1 MINTLFQ
8 MNRLFRIAALG
19 LLTLTSTITVRAD
32 EGMWLPS
39 LIENRI
45 ADMQSKGFRLSAEDI
60 YSINQASLKDAVV
73 LFGRGCTGELISS
86 EGLLLTNHHCGY
98 SQIQQ
103 HSSVDHDYLKDGFWA
118 MKRSEELP
126 NKGLTVSFLER
137 MEDVTTIILKGYEP
151 SMTEEERVELVKKNS
166 DALVTEAIKD
176 GYGLRAKVEALYY
189 GNQYFLFLYREY
201 SDVRL
206 VGAPPSSIG
215 KFGGDTDNWMWPRHT
230 GDFSIFRIYADKDN
244 NPAEYSKDN
253 VPYKPKKYFRLSTK
267 GVHEGD
273 FTFIY
278 GFPGRTQEYI
288 HSEGVRYI
296 EEIGDPHKIA
306 LRTLRLNIMSKHQA
320 ESQKVRIQYSSK
332 HANVANAWKKWQ
344 GEAKGIKKMKTVA
357 TKKAYEKKFAEW
369 AVSTEYEGI
378 TDKIAQLYAQL
389 EPYSFAT
396 DYYNETVRTV
406 ELANFAMSFARLYKE
421 VDETMT
427 FADTKAAEMAEEFFK
442 DYYLPIDKEA
452 FVAVMREFEKNVPA
466 ESKPLFHNEMM
477 EKYGSV
483 EAWAAYIFDNSLF
496 ADATAVKNLIVPGKT
511 SDELKADRETVMADP
526 ATVFFNEF
534 LKWYHADVLPH
545 TTRLN
550 QDLQLAYRD
559 YMRGQMAFAEA
570 TDGPAGPASFYPDA
584 NLTLRVAYGH
594 IKGYSPADGVY
605 YTPSSTIK
613 GIMEKDNPE
622 IFDYNI
628 PQTLRDIYATKDYGR
643 WADASGEVPVCFIA
657 TNHTTGGNSGS
668 PVINADGDLIGL
680 NFDRV
685 WEGTMSDIV
694 FDPEI
699 CRNISLDV
707 RYVLFTIEK
716 IGGASYLFDEMTFVE

>member
-1 MINTLFQ
+1 MS
-8 MNRLFRIAALG
+8 
-19 LLTLTSTITVRAD
+19 LLTAFSALTARAD

-39 LIENRI
+39 LIGNRI
-45 ADMQSKGFRLSAEDI
+45 ADMQEKGFRLNAEDI

-73 LFGRGCTGELISS
+73 LFGRGCTGELVSP

-98 SQIQQ
+98 GQIQQ
-103 HSSVDHDYLKDGFWA
+103 HSSVEHDYLKDGFWA
-118 MKRSEELP
+118 MSREEELP

-137 MEDVTTIILKGYEP
+137 MEDVTGIILKGYSPEM
-151 SMTEEERVELVKKNS
+151 SESERAGLVKQNS
-166 DALVTEAIKD
+166 DALIKEVTQEGK
-176 GYGLRAKVEALYY
+176 GLRARVEALYY

-201 SDVRL
+201 PDVRL

-244 NPAEYSKDN
+244 NPAPYSPDN
-253 VPYKPKKYFRLSTK
+253 VPYQPKKYFRISTK
-267 GVHEGD
+267 GVQEGD

-296 EEIGDPHKIA
+296 EETGDPHKIA
-306 LRTLRLNIMSKHQA
+306 LRTKRLDIMSRHQA

-332 HANVANAWKKWQ
+332 HAGVANAWKKWQ
-344 GEAKGIKKMKTVA
+344 GEVKGIRKMKTVQ
-357 TKKAYEKKFAEW
+357 TKKEYEKRFSKW
-369 AVSTEYEGI
+369 AVGTEYEGL
-378 TDKIAQLYAQL
+378 TDRIAQIYGQL
-389 EPYSFAT
+389 EPFTFAT
-396 DYYNETVRTV
+396 DYYGETIRAV
-406 ELANFAMSFARLYKE
+406 EAAAFASSIAKLYKE
-421 VDETMT
+421 
-427 FADTKAAEMAEEFFK
+427 ADDSLSFDSRKACDLSESFFK
-442 DYYLPIDKEA
+442 DYHLPIDKEIFAAMIQEFDRNMPEA
-452 FVAVMREFEKNVPA
+452 F
-466 ESKPLFHNEMM
+466 KPKYHSEMM
-477 EKYGSV
+477 QKYGNAKAWAEDLFAATMFTDRAAV
-483 EAWAAYIFDNSLF
+483 EALSVAKDQESIG
-496 ADATAVKNLIVPGKT
+496 T
-511 SDELKADRETVMADP
+511 DRDKVMNDP
-526 ATVFFNEF
+526 AVVFFNEYYN
-534 LKWYHADVLPH
+534 WYSKDIRPEAA
-545 TTRLN
+545 RLN
-550 QDLQLAYRD
+550 QELQLAYRD
-559 YMRGQMAFAEA
+559 YMRGQMEYAEA
-570 TDGPAGPASFYPDA
+570 INGHKALEAFYPDA

-628 PQTLRDIYATKDYGR
+628 PQRLRDIYATKDYGR

-707 RYVLFTIEK
+707 KYVLFTIEK
-716 IGGASYLFDEMTFVE
+716 IGGASYLFNEMTFN

>member
-1 MINTLFQ
+1 
-8 MNRLFRIAALG
+8 
-19 LLTLTSTITVRAD
+19 
-32 EGMWLPS
+32 
-39 LIENRI
+39 
-45 ADMQSKGFRLSAEDI
+45 MQNKGFKLTAEDI

-73 LFGRGCTGELISS
+73 LFGRGCTGELISP

-98 SQIQQ
+98 GQIQQ
-103 HSSVDHDYLKDGFWA
+103 HSSVDHDYLRDGFWA
-118 MKRSEELP
+118 MNRSEELP

-137 MEDVTTIILKGYEP
+137 MDDVTHIILKGY
-151 SMTEEERVELVKKNS
+151 SSDMTEDERVALVKKNS
-166 DALVTEAIKD
+166 DELVAEAVK
-176 GYGLRAKVEALYY
+176 GGKGLRAKVEALYY

-201 SDVRL
+201 SDIRL

-244 NPAEYSKDN
+244 NPAEYSPEN
-253 VPYKPKKYFRLSTK
+253 VPYQPKKYFRISTK
-267 GVHEGD
+267 GVEEGD

-296 EEIGDPHKIA
+296 EESGDPHKIA
-306 LRTLRLNIMSKHQA
+306 LRTLRLDIMSRHQA

-344 GEAKGIKKMKTVA
+344 GEVKGIKKMKTVA
-357 TKKAYEKKFAEW
+357 TKKAYEQKFSQW
-369 AVSTEYEGI
+369 AVGTEYEGL
-378 TDKIAQLYAQL
+378 TDKIAAIYAEL
-389 EPYSFAT
+389 EPYTFAA
-396 DYYNETVRTV
+396 DYYTETVRTV

-421 VDETMT
+421 TDGEWT
-427 FADTKAAEMAEEFFK
+427 FDSAKAEELAESFFK
-442 DYYLPIDKEA
+442 DYYLPIDKES
-452 FVAVMREFEKNVPA
+452 FVAVMNEFDKNVP
-466 ESKPLFHNEMM
+466 ETSKPAFHKEMM
-477 EKYGSV
+477 EKYGSTD
-483 EAWAAYIFDNSLF
+483 AWAEDIFENSLF
-496 ADATAVKNLIVPGKT
+496 SDIISVLLMAAEGKT
-511 SDELKADRETVMADP
+511 TEELKADRAAVMADP
-526 ATVFFNEF
+526 ALVFFNEF
-534 LKWYHADVLPH
+534 LKWYHSDILPH

-559 YMRGQMAFAEA
+559 YMRGQMAYAEA
-570 TDGPAGPASFYPDA
+570 TEGAEGLASFYPDA

-613 GIMEKDNPE
+613 GIMEKDNPN

-643 WADASGEVPVCFIA
+643 WADESGEVPVCFIA

-716 IGGASYLFDEMTFVE
+716 IGGAGYLLDEMTLIE

>member
-1 MINTLFQ
+1 MRKTLI
-8 MNRLFRIAALG
+8 LVIALMAAM
-19 LLTLTSTITVRAD
+19 TARAD

-39 LIENRI
+39 LISQRI
-45 ADMQSKGFRLSAEDI
+45 ADMQEKGFRLDADDI

-73 LFGRGCTGELISS
+73 LFGRGCTGELISP

-98 SQIQQ
+98 GQIQQ
-103 HSSVDHDYLKDGFWA
+103 HSSVEHDYLKDGFWA
-118 MKRSEELP
+118 MNRSEELP

-137 MEDVTTIILKGYEP
+137 MDDVTAQVLSGYTP
-151 SMTEEERVELVKKNS
+151 DMTEDQRVELVKKNS
-166 DALVTEAIKD
+166 QALIDEAAKE
-176 GYGLRAKVEALYY
+176 GKGLRATVEALYY

-201 SDVRL
+201 ADVRL

-230 GDFSIFRIYADKDN
+230 GDFSMFRIYADKDN
-244 NPAEYSKDN
+244 NPAPYSKDN
-253 VPYKPKKYFRLSTK
+253 VPYRPKKYFHISTK
-267 GVHEGD
+267 GVQEGD

-296 EEIGDPHKIA
+296 EEIGDPHKIH
-306 LRTLRLNIMSKHQA
+306 LRTLRLDIMNKHQS

-332 HANVANAWKKWQ
+332 NAGVSNAWKKWQ
-344 GEAKGIKKMKTVA
+344 GEVKGIKKMKTVQ
-357 TKKAYEKKFAEW
+357 TKQEFEKAFDKW
-369 AVSTEYEGI
+369 AQGGEFDGVIS
-378 TDKIAQLYAQL
+378 KIASIYAEL
-389 EPYSFAT
+389 EPYQFAT
-396 DYYNETVRTV
+396 DYYTETVRTIEV
-406 ELANFAMSFARLYKE
+406 ANFAMSTARLFKQ
-421 VDETMT
+421 DG
-427 FADTKAAEMAEEFFK
+427 FDKAKAAELAETFYK
-442 DYYLPIDKEA
+442 DWYLPIDKES
-452 FVAVMREFEKNVPA
+452 FIAVMKEYEKNVPA
-466 ESKPLFHNEMM
+466 DFKPIYYK
-477 EKYGSV
+477 EKFASYGSI
-483 EAWAAYIFDNSLF
+483 EAWAEDIFTNSIFIDQTKVGAL
-496 ADATAVKNLIVPGKT
+496 T
-511 SDELKADRETVMADP
+511 SEDKETVMADP
-526 ATVFFNEF
+526 AVEFFNEF
-534 LKWYHADVLPH
+534 LKWYAADIQPV

-559 YMRGQMAFAEA
+559 YMRGQMVYCRTQRVPKA
-570 TDGPAGPASFYPDA
+570 FYPDA

-594 IKGYSPADGVY
+594 IKGYTPSDGTY
-605 YTPSSTIK
+605 YLPSSTIK

-628 PQTLRDIYATKDYGR
+628 PQRLRDIYAAKDYGR

-668 PVINADGDLIGL
+668 PVINADGELIGL

-699 CRNISLDV
+699 CRNIALDI

-716 IGGASYLFDEMTFVE
+716 IGGAGYLLDEMTFNE

>member
-1 MINTLFQ
+1 MS
-8 MNRLFRIAALG
+8 MK
-19 LLTLTSTITVRAD
+19 TIYKIYLCIICSFSSSLAHAD
-32 EGMWLPS
+32 EGMWLPL

-45 ADMQSKGFRLSAEDI
+45 ADMQEKCFRLSAEDI

-98 SQIQQ
+98 GQIQQ
-103 HSSVDHDYLKDGFWA
+103 HSSVEHDYLRDGFWA
-118 MKRSEELP
+118 MNRSEELP

-137 MEDVTTIILKGYEP
+137 MEDVTHIILNGYT
-151 SMTEEERVELVKKNS
+151 SDMTEDERVALVKKNS
-166 DALVTEAIKD
+166 EALLQEAVKD
-176 GYGLRAKVEALYY
+176 GNGLRAKVEALYY

-201 SDVRL
+201 SDIRL

-215 KFGGDTDNWMWPRHT
+215 KFGGDTDNWVWPRHT
-230 GDFSIFRIYADKDN
+230 GDFSIFRIYADKNN
-244 NPAEYSKDN
+244 NPAEYSPEN
-253 VPYKPKKYFRLSTK
+253 VPYQPKKYFKISTA
-267 GVHEGD
+267 GVKEGD

-296 EEIGDPHKIA
+296 EELGDPHKIA
-306 LRTLRLNIMSKHQA
+306 LRTLRLDIMSKHQ
-320 ESQKVRIQYSSK
+320 EQSQKVRIQYSSK

-344 GEAKGIKKMKTVA
+344 GEVKGIRKMKTVA
-357 TKKAYEKKFAEW
+357 TKKAYEQKFAQW
-369 AVSTEYEGI
+369 AIGTEYEGL
-378 TDKIAQLYAQL
+378 TDKIAAIYAEL
-389 EPYSFAT
+389 EPYTFAA
-396 DYYNETVRTV
+396 DYYTETVRTV

-421 VDETMT
+421 VDGEVR
-427 FADTKAAEMAEEFFK
+427 FDSAKAEELAESFFK
-442 DYYLPIDKEA
+442 DYYLPIDQES
-452 FVAVMREFEKNVPA
+452 FVAVMNEFEKNVPCG
-466 ESKPLFHNEMM
+466 SKPAFHKEMM
-477 EKYGSV
+477 EKYGSA
-483 EAWAAYIFDNSLF
+483 EAWAVDIFENSLF
-496 ADATAVKNLIVPGKT
+496 RDISSVLLMTADGKT
-511 SDELKADRETVMADP
+511 AEELLADRTAVMADP
-526 ATVFFNEF
+526 AFVFFNEF
-534 LKWYHADVLPH
+534 LKWYHSDILPH

-613 GIMEKDNPE
+613 GIMEKDNPN

-643 WADASGEVPVCFIA
+643 WADATGEVPVCFIA

-668 PVINADGDLIGL
+668 PVINADGNLIGL

-699 CRNISLDV
+699 CRNISLDI

-716 IGGASYLFDEMTFVE
+716 IGDAEYLFNEMTFVE

>member
-1 MINTLFQ
+1 MKKI
-8 MNRLFRIAALG
+8 FRWVALG
-19 LLTLTSTITVRAD
+19 AMAFTSVFTARAD

-45 ADMQSKGFRLSAEDI
+45 ADMYEKGFRLSAEDI

-73 LFGRGCTGELISS
+73 LFGRGCTGELISP

-98 SQIQQ
+98 GQIQQ
-103 HSSVDHDYLKDGFWA
+103 HSSVEHDYLRDGFWA
-118 MKRSEELP
+118 MSRSEELP

-137 MEDVTTIILKGYEP
+137 MEDVTHVILKGYRTD
-151 SMTEEERVELVKKNS
+151 MTEDERVALVKANS
-166 DALVTEAIKD
+166 DALLEEAVKD
-176 GYGLRAKVEALYY
+176 GNGLRAKVEALYY

-201 SDVRL
+201 SDIRL

-244 NPAEYSKDN
+244 NPAAYSPDN
-253 VPYKPKKYFRLSTK
+253 VPYKPKKYFHISAK
-267 GVHEGD
+267 GVQEGD

-306 LRTLRLNIMSKHQA
+306 LRTLRLDIMSKHQA

-332 HANVANAWKKWQ
+332 HANLANAWKKWQ
-344 GEAKGIKKMKTVA
+344 GEVKGIKKMKTVA
-357 TKKAYEKKFAEW
+357 TKQAYEKKFAQW
-369 AVSTEYEGI
+369 AVGTEYEGL
-378 TDKIAQLYAQL
+378 TDKIAAIYAEL
-389 EPYSFAT
+389 EPYTFAA
-396 DYYNETVRTV
+396 DYYTETVRTV

-421 VDETMT
+421 VDGAWT
-427 FADTKAAEMAEEFFK
+427 FDSAKAEELAESFFK

-452 FVAVMREFEKNVPA
+452 FVAVMNEFEKNVPCG
-466 ESKPLFHNEMM
+466 SKPAFHKDMM
-477 EKYGSV
+477 AKYGSA
-483 EAWAAYIFDNSLF
+483 EAWAEDIFENSLF
-496 ADATAVKNLIVPGKT
+496 SDIIEVLLVTADGKT
-511 SDELKADRETVMADP
+511 AEQLQAYREKVMADP
-526 ATVFFNEF
+526 AFVFFNEF
-534 LKWYHADVLPH
+534 LKWYHADILPH

-559 YMRGQMAFAEA
+559 YMRGQMAFAES
-570 TDGPAGPASFYPDA
+570 TDGTAGLAAFYPDA

-643 WADASGEVPVCFIA
+643 WADATGEVPVCFIA

-668 PVINADGDLIGL
+668 PVINADGNLIGL

-694 FDPEI
+694 FDPDI

-716 IGGASYLFDEMTFVE
+716 IGGAGYLLNEMTIIE